1 MDFLVG
7 KKLFVS
13 EKKEYEKF
21 KIKIDLIISDEELV
35 WKKVL
40 EERKKKRDER
50 LKSVDLFFVKKDENI
65 RRVVFM
71 DVLKE
76 KDERLVW

>member
-1 MDFLVG
+1 MDFFVG
-7 KKLFVS
+7 KKIFVS

-50 LKSVDLFFVKKDENI
+50 LKSVDLFFEKKDENI

>member
-7 KKLFVS
+7 KKLFVR

-50 LKSVDLFFVKKDENI
+50 LKSVDLFFEKKDENI

>member
-40 EERKKKRDER
+40 EERKKKREER
-50 LKSVDLFFVKKDENI
+50 LKSVDLFFEKKDENI

>member
-7 KKLFVS
+7 KKIFVS

-50 LKSVDLFFVKKDENI
+50 LKSVDLFFEKKDENI

>member
-7 KKLFVS
+7 KKIFVS

-21 KIKIDLIISDEELV
+21 KIKIDLIINDEELV

-50 LKSVDLFFVKKDENI
+50 LKSVDLFFEKKDENI

>member
-7 KKLFVS
+7 KKIFVS

-50 LKSVDLFFVKKDENI
+50 LKLVDLFFEKKDENI

>member
-50 LKSVDLFFVKKDENI
+50 LKLVDLFFEKKDENI

>member
-21 KIKIDLIISDEELV
+21 KIEIDLIISDEELV

-50 LKSVDLFFVKKDENI
+50 LKSVDLFFEKKDENI

>member
-50 LKSVDLFFVKKDENI
+50 LKSVDLFFEKKDENI

-71 DVLKE
+71 DVSKE

>member
-7 KKLFVS
+7 KKIFVS

>member
-50 LKSVDLFFVKKDENI
+50 LKSVDLFFEKKDENI

-71 DVLKE
+71 DVLKK

>member
-50 LKSVDLFFVKKDENI
+50 LKSVDLFFEKKDENI